1 MRGEETIQVVDGEEG
16 SNRFELKVR
25 MNLEDGVDGVLASGE
40 VARSVFAEAEVIGVG
55 HVVGLRFQQPGD
67 E

>member
-25 MNLEDGVDGVLASGE
+25 MNLFEW
-40 VARSVFAEAEVIGVG
+40 
-55 HVVGLRFQQPGD
+55 
-67 E
+67 